1 MRKFLF
7 ILAVLGMTNSKA
19 QLKTTDSTT
28 VSTAA
33 LKRILTAAEQKKVLD
48 GQVVILN
55 DRIVLLQGI
64 IDRQIDKDTAT
75 VGSYERQIA
84 VMKEQRVIY
93 DDQIKTFEKLLRR
106 EKRKRF
112 FTGAAGMA
120 STIAMIFLSLKK

>member
-1 MRKFLF
+1 MSC
-7 ILAVLGMTNSKA
+7 VG
-19 QLKTTDSTT
+19 QLKNTDSTT

-55 DRIVLLQGI
+55 DHIAILNSLVKVLQ
-64 IDRQIDKDTAT
+64 DKDTAT

-112 FTGAAGMA
+112 WTGAAGMA
-120 STIAMIFLSLKK
+120 STIAMIFLTLKK